1 MLKEYATHLAP
12 VLAVIFQAS
21 IDQAMIPSDW
31 KKANVT
37 PLFKKGDRANPGNYR
52 PISLTCIAC
61 KVLEHIISSQMMDHF
76 EKYNV
81 LSDAQHGFRPRRSCE
96 SQLIITIHDIAIALD
111 KGGQTDVILLDF
123 QKAFDKVPHRRLL
136 EKLCHYG
143 IQGPLNNW
151 ICTFLSNR
159 SQAVIIE
166 GAKSGEVEVTSGVPQ
181 GSVLGPILFSIFIND
196 LPTRVHSKVRLFA
209 DDCILYRQVKDQTDT
224 SALQRDL
231 QNLQEWCNEWLMD
244 FHPEKCELLRIT
256 NKRNP
261 INSTYQIK
269 NHSLDMVDSKK
280 YLGIHLHKKL
290 SWNTHTQKV
299 CSKANSTLGLL
310 RRNMGNCPYDVK
322 AACYTTLVRP
332 QLEYGSTVWDPHTS
346 KNIKALEM
354 VQRRSAR
361 FICNDYRKGNSP
373 SEMMS
378 RLGWETLAERRR
390 KAKAIMMFK
399 INNSLI
405 DIPRTLFKPT
415 TSHGCRSN
423 ACFEVPFCRTNSF
436 MNSFVPSAIRIW
448 NGLAPHIR
456 SEKSI
461 ESLKR
466 ELNKE
471 QII

>member
-1 MLKEYATHLAP
+1 
-12 VLAVIFQAS
+12 
-21 IDQAMIPSDW
+21 
-31 KKANVT
+31 
-37 PLFKKGDRANPGNYR
+37 
-52 PISLTCIAC
+52 
-61 KVLEHIISSQMMDHF
+61 
-76 EKYNV
+76 
-81 LSDAQHGFRPRRSCE
+81 
-96 SQLIITIHDIAIALD
+96 
-111 KGGQTDVILLDF
+111 
-123 QKAFDKVPHRRLL
+123 
-136 EKLCHYG
+136 
-143 IQGPLNNW
+143 
-151 ICTFLSNR
+151 
-159 SQAVIIE
+159 
-166 GAKSGEVEVTSGVPQ
+166 
-181 GSVLGPILFSIFIND
+181 
-196 LPTRVHSKVRLFA
+196 
-209 DDCILYRQVKDQTDT
+209 
-224 SALQRDL
+224 
-231 QNLQEWCNEWLMD
+231 
-244 FHPEKCELLRIT
+244 
-256 NKRNP
+256 
-261 INSTYQIK
+261 
-269 NHSLDMVDSKK
+269 MVDSKK

-361 FICNDYRKGNSP
+361 FVCNDYRKGNSP

-415 TSHGCRSN
+415 TSHGRRSN